1 MTSVVKLLDI
11 TLLGHTVIDLK
22 VDFNMFADET
32 VGVAL
37 KLETPQHWT
46 RWIISRTT
54 YTDELAF
61 DHLYSQYDQGWSHF
75 ISEVAARGPCSY
87 QVTDH

>member
-54 YTDELAF
+54 YPDELAF
-61 DHLYSQYDQGWSHF
+61 DHLLS
-75 ISEVAARGPCSY
+75 
-87 QVTDH
+87 VTGNSVNAHIVV